1 MTWGIYKKTRELNGG
16 GFLDIFGKVLK
27 AVTTPIRALGKT
39 IGNAIKPG
47 AGDDFEKGFNMVVDP
62 VSNFVGGGAPLQN
75 KGSPLRY
82 NKMIPRLDDSDDDST
97 F

>member
-27 AVTTPIRALGKT
+27 AVTAPIREAGRW
-39 IGNAIKPG
+39 IGNKIKPG
-47 AGDDFEKGFNMVVDP
+47 EGDNFVKGFDMVIDP